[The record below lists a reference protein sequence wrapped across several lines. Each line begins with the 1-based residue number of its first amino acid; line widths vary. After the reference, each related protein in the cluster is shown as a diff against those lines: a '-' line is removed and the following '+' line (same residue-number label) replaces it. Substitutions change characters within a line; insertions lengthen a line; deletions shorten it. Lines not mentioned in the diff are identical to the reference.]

1 MPRSITLQQLGQ
13 LMPTHPQIIDIREPY
28 EFARYHL
35 PTAKNVPYHS
45 LTMYPERFMNTQ
57 ETYYLICEHGSV
69 SYRAASILA
78 SYGYKTV
85 TVTGGYESKG
95 YRRC

>member
-13 LMPTHPQIIDIREPY
+13 LMTTNPNIIDCREPY

-35 PTAKNVPYHS
+35 PTARNVPFHS

-57 ETYYLICEHGSV
+57 ETYYIICDHGSV
-69 SYRAASILA
+69 SYRAATILA
-78 SYGYKTV
+78 SYGYHTISV
-85 TVTGGYESKG
+85 SGGYESRK
-95 YRRC
+95 YRR